1 MPGLLS
7 PSVMCADLLN
17 LEDEIKKLDALGV
30 EFLHIDFMDNKFVP
44 NITFDT
50 NMIRSFKKPMK
61 NIKRDIHI
69 MAFEPQQYFEKMEI
83 GEGDMVSV
91 HFEAC
96 KDVDAVLEEIAQ
108 RGAKPCIAISPDTP
122 VEAVNDYLNKVYAV
136 LLMTVYPGF
145 AGQPMAPNSMERL
158 SRLKNIITDSGSDV
172 KIQVDGHV
180 SWEHCG
186 EMRERGADIFVAGSS
201 SVYGGD
207 YPLEVAVEKFYGLVK

>member
-1 MPGLLS
+1 MNGILS

-17 LEDEIKKLDALGV
+17 LYSEIEKLDKLGV
-30 EFLHIDFMDNKFVP
+30 EYLHIDFMDNKFVP

-50 NMIRSFKKPMK
+50 NMVKCFKKPMK
-61 NIKRDIHI
+61 NICRDIHI
-69 MAFEPQQYFEKMEI
+69 MAFEPQQFFDAMEI

-96 KDVDAVLEEIAQ
+96 EDPHSVLADIKK

-122 VEAVNDYLNKVYAV
+122 VDTVKSFLDEVYAV

-145 AGQPMAPNSMERL
+145 AGQPMAPKSMERL
-158 SRLKNIITDSGSDV
+158 SELKNIVANCNKDIL
-172 KIQVDGHV
+172 IEVDGHV
-180 SWEHCG
+180 SWDHCQ

-201 SVYGGD
+201 SVYGKD
-207 YPLEVAVEKFYGLVK
+207 LEIEEAVNKFYDLVK

>member
-1 MPGLLS
+1 MRGMLS

-17 LEDEIKKLDALGV
+17 LFDEIKKLDNLGV
-30 EFLHIDFMDNKFVP
+30 EYLLIDFMDNKFVP

-50 NMIRSFKKPMK
+50 NMVKSFKKPMK

-69 MAFEPQQYFEKMEI
+69 MAFEPEQYFDKMEI

-96 KDVDAVLEEIAQ
+96 DDPHKVLADIKS
-108 RGAKPCIAISPDTP
+108 RGADPCIAISPDTP
-122 VEAVNDYLNKVYAV
+122 VEVVNDFLDEVYAV

-145 AGQPMAPNSMERL
+145 AGQPMAPKSMERL
-158 SRLKNIITDSGSDV
+158 SQLKEIVDKSGKDV
-172 KIQVDGHV
+172 LIEVDGHV

-186 EMRERGADIFVAGSS
+186 QMRQNGADIFVAGSS
-201 SVYGGD
+201 SVYGKD
-207 YPLEVAVEKFYGLVK
+207 YPLDEAVAKFYELVK